1 MLTMVI
7 GYWTSYLP
15 MAPSES
21 SLRRTT
27 DWQSDSTR
35 RMLGQWEEQHAEPE
49 ESICG
54 QMITS
59 SRSVLCLLKK
69 PNGCCLFQSRAT
81 ANKHR
86 LQPIDFSRAEARA

>member
-21 SLRRTT
+21 SLPRTT
-27 DWQSDSTR
+27 DWQSGSTR
-35 RMLGQWEEQHAEPE
+35 KMRGQWEGQRAEPE

-59 SRSVLCLLKK
+59 SRSVLFLLKI
-69 PNGCCLFQSRAT
+69 PNGCCLFQSRGT
-81 ANKHR
+81 ANRHR
-86 LQPIDFSRAEARA
+86 LQPIDSRRAEARA